1 MAPIT
6 ESTKSGL
13 ASVTLEMKARTRTM
27 LEPRRYILKN
37 QLTYSSSQKITQNQF
52 GWPFTLESDRKK
64 SIYSIFHLYLMI
76 LKKLKNCES
85 LCNIN
90 KDY

>member
-64 SIYSIFHLYLMI
+64 SKYSIFHLYLMI
-76 LKKLKNCES
+76 FSIRQFNLTKKKFKKL
-85 LCNIN
+85 
-90 KDY
+90 

>member
-37 QLTYSSSQKITQNQF
+37 QLTSSSSHKITQNQF

-64 SIYSIFHLYLMI
+64 GKYILNFSSLFDDLFNILGNSI
-76 LKKLKNCES
+76 
-85 LCNIN
+85 
-90 KDY
+90 